1 MGIISDKVDSMSDDD
16 KVIDIKPSKSKVKES
31 KSK

>member
-1 MGIISDKVDSMSDDD
+1 MGIISDKDVAMSHDD
-16 KVIDIKPSKSKVKES
+16 KVIDVKPSKSKAKES